1 MQYETVTY
9 ERRGRIGYVMLNRP
23 NVLNAVNHEV
33 ERDLKAAYEEFDF
46 DEEAWVGILHGAGR
60 AFCAGADVKQRFAGP
75 GREERHRRMSRGRD
89 PEGYLGRTTNWKPVI
104 GAIHSHA
111 LGAGMAIALECDL
124 LVASEDARFGITE
137 IKRGLQG
144 ATIWAKLQTFMAS
157 KVATE
162 ALLTGEPLPAAE
174 LHRLGL
180 INRLV
185 PNGQHLQAAEELA
198 QKLLDAP
205 PLAVRSGVRVSRWQW
220 VRAVAEAD
228 YYVQPLRLH
237 LSEDFEE
244 SSQAFVQ
251 KRKPV
256 FHGR

>member
-9 ERRGRIGYVMLNRP
+9 ESRDRIGYITLNRP
-23 NVLNAVNHEV
+23 DSLNAVNDAL
-33 ERDLKAAYEEFDF
+33 ERDLLAAYEEFDF
-46 DEEAWVGILHGAGR
+46 DDDAWIAILHGNGR
-60 AFCAGADVKQRFAGP
+60 CFCAGADIKQRFAGP
-75 GREERHRRMSRGRD
+75 GREDRHRRMSRGRN
-89 PEGYLGRTTNWKPVI
+89 PEGYIGRTTNWKPVV

-144 ATIWAKLQTFMAS
+144 ATVWAKMQTFMAS

-162 ALLTGEPLPAAE
+162 ALLLGDPMPAAE

-185 PNGQHLQAAEELA
+185 PNGQHLPAAEELA
-198 QKLLDAP
+198 RRLLEVP
-205 PLAVRSGVRVSRWQW
+205 PLPVRAGVRVSRWQW
-220 VRAVAEAD
+220 VRAVSEAD
-228 YYVQPLRLH
+228 YYIQPLRLH

-244 SSQAFVQ
+244 SSRAFVQ
-251 KRKPV
+251 KRKPT